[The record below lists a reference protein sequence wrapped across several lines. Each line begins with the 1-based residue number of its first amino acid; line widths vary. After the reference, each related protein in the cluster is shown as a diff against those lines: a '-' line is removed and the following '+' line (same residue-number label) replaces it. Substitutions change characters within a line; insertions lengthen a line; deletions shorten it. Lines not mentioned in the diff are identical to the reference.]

1 MRFNRPTKN
10 VTKTINKE
18 GALAYTP
25 SDKVKLYLM
34 CASQLMKEDKFYG
47 DTTSE
52 TIQLAKKILKSDP
65 EYVLKLAVFLRNDLY
80 LRSVPIA
87 LLVEAANC
95 PEAKTY
101 IRKYADYI
109 IARAD
114 ELTEVVSYQLKN
126 YKKPIPKQLKLALAN
141 AFHRFDEYQFAKYD
155 KDGEVKLRDVL
166 RLVHPTPLD
175 SNEDILF
182 GKINSRKL
190 DVPETWETYISSKGS
205 TKENW
210 EYIAKK
216 MPIFATIRN
225 LNNFLKK
232 EVEPEVYLARFADEE
247 SILRSKMY
255 PFRFYSAYKVVKGNE
270 SKNTSQVMDALDD
283 AVECS
288 VKNIPHL
295 KGTTMLVTDHSGSMS
310 TNLSDK
316 SKMSYKEVADVMMAL
331 SNKICDKSICGAFGD
346 TFEIAQL
353 SKRNIIQNAD
363 NISEI
368 DVGMSTNGF
377 KIIEYMI
384 SKNLNVDRLII
395 FTDCQLWNSDDYNS
409 YNNPNQDF
417 QKLWHQYLKNINP
430 NTKLYLVDLAGY
442 GTTVFPEG
450 EKNVVCIAGWN
461 EKIIDFISMVETDP
475 TTMISKIENMILE

>member
-1 MRFNRPTKN
+1 MRFNTTTKN

-25 SDKVKLYLM
+25 SDKVKLYFM
-34 CASQLMKEDKFYG
+34 CASQLMKEEKFYG
-47 DTTSE
+47 DNTSE
-52 TIQLAKKILKSDP
+52 TIELAKKVLKADP

-95 PEAKTY
+95 TEAKPFV
-101 IRKYADYI
+101 KLYADYI
-109 IARAD
+109 IRRAD
-114 ELTEVVSYQLKN
+114 ELAEVVSYQLTN

-155 KDGEVKLRDVL
+155 KKGVVKLRDVI
-166 RLVHPTPLD
+166 RLVHPVPLNPD
-175 SNEDILF
+175 ENILF

-190 DVPETWETYISSKGS
+190 NVPETWETYISSNGS

-210 EYIAKK
+210 EYISTK

-232 EVEPEVYLARFADEE
+232 DVNTDLYLPKLSNPEI
-247 SILRSKMY
+247 ILKSKMY
-255 PFRFYSAYKVVKGNE
+255 PFRFYSAYKMVKQNDN
-270 SKNTSQVMDALDD
+270 SNAATVLDALED
-283 AVECS
+283 AVELS
-288 VKNIPHL
+288 VTNIPHL
-295 KGTTMLVTDHSGSMS
+295 AGTTMLITDHSGSM
-310 TNLSDK
+310 TTHLSDK
-316 SKMSYKEVADVMMAL
+316 SQMSYKEVGDVLMAL

-346 TFEIAQL
+346 DFVITQL
-353 SKRNIIQNAD
+353 SKRSIIQNA
-363 NISEI
+363 IEI
-368 DVGMSTNGF
+368 ADIEVGYSTNGF
-377 KIIEYMI
+377 KIIEYMLN
-384 SKNLNVDRLII
+384 KKLNVDRLII
-395 FTDCQLWNSDDYNS
+395 FTDCQLWNSDEYDIYS
-409 YNNPNQDF
+409 NPNGDF
-417 QKLWHQYLKNINP
+417 QKLWHKYQKEVNP

-461 EKIIDFISMVETDP
+461 EKLIDFISMVETNPD
-475 TTMISKIENMILE
+475 TMINNIENMTLE